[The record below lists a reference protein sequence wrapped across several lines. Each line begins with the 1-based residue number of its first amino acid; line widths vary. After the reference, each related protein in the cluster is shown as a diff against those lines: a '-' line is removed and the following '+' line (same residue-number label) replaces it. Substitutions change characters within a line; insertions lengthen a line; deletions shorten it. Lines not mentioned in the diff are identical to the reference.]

1 MVFEGFAQA
10 HGVFLW
16 STFGIA
22 LVLGAVVNK
31 TNFCTMGA
39 VSDWVN
45 MGDTGRFRA
54 WLLAIAVAVL
64 GVAALE
70 YFGAANPGA
79 SFPPY
84 RAGQLL
90 WAEHLLGGLI
100 FGVGMTLASGCGNK
114 TLIRIGGGNLKSVM
128 VLLVIAVIAYFMINP
143 FPGTDQTLF
152 TLLFYYWIRPLA
164 VDLGASQDLGAV
176 IVGGDKVA
184 VARLV
189 IGGLLGIGF
198 LAVAFRSADFRN
210 SFDNVLGGMVVG
222 LAIVAAWYV
231 TSSVAV
237 RADGDLMS
245 LQGYVQQWDF
255 YNQSTAGRP
264 ADSRPLA
271 PQSFT
276 FINPMGQALGYA
288 ASGFQSAVLTF
299 GVMTV
304 AGVILGSLLWALVSR
319 SFRIE
324 WFASGRDFWNHL
336 AGAVLMG
343 FGGVLAMGCTIGQAV
358 TGISTLAIGPFIT
371 FFGIVLGSALTM
383 KVQYYKMVYESE
395 ATFFKALVS
404 ALVDLKLLPSSLRKL
419 EAV

>member
-1 MVFEGFAQA
+1 MVFEGFSQAQSF
-10 HGVFLW
+10 FLW
-16 STFGIA
+16 ATFGIA
-22 LVLGAVVNK
+22 LILGAVVNK

-54 WLLAIAVAVL
+54 WLLAIAVAVV

-70 YFGAANPGA
+70 YFGAAKPGA

-100 FGVGMTLASGCGNK
+100 FGIGMTLASGCGNK
-114 TLIRIGGGNLKSVM
+114 TLIRIGGGNIKSVM
-128 VLLVIAVIAYFMINP
+128 VFAIIALIAYFMVNP

-152 TLLFYYWIRPLA
+152 TVLFYHWIRPLA
-164 VDLGASQDLGAV
+164 IDLGASQDLGAV
-176 IVGGDKVA
+176 IAGGDQVA

-189 IGGLLGIGF
+189 IGAILGIGL
-198 LAVAFRSADFRN
+198 LAIAFKSEDFRK
-210 SFDNVLGGMVVG
+210 SFDNVLGGLAVG

-231 TSSVAV
+231 TSNVAV

-255 YNQSTAGRP
+255 YNQSAEGKP

-276 FINPMGQALGYA
+276 FINPMGQTLGYA
-288 ASGFQSAVLTF
+288 ASGLQSSVLTF

-304 AGVILGSLLWALVSR
+304 AGVILGSLLWALLSR
-319 SFRIE
+319 SFRLE
-324 WFASGRDFWNHL
+324 WFASARDFWNHL
-336 AGAVLMG
+336 VGAVLMG

-383 KVQYYKMVYESE
+383 KVQYYKMVYEGE
-395 ATFFKALVS
+395 ATFLKALVS
-404 ALVDLKLLPSSLRKL
+404 ALVDLKLLPSSMRKL